1 MYTILAALSLTG
13 GAGLLTAYGVDHQ
26 PDTQYLAVAG
36 VVALIVGVLSAL
48 VVRDTK
54 RSLR

>member
-1 MYTILAALSLTG
+1 MYTILAALGLTG
-13 GAGLLTAYGVDHQ
+13 GAGLLTAYGVDRQ

-36 VVALIVGVLSAL
+36 VFALIVGVLSAL